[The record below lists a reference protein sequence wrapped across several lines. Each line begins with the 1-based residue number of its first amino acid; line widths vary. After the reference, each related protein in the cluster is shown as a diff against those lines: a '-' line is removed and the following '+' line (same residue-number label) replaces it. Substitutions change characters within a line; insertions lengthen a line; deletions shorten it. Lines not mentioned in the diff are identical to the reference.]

1 MINLDTQ
8 NIIHDQGEIDKFNN
22 LSHEWWN
29 LDGEFKTL
37 HHINPVRLE
46 FIKKYSNLGAKTN
59 VIDVGCGGGI
69 LTESI
74 AFCGATTTGID
85 LAPQSIEVAKLHLY
99 ESLLSINYEC
109 IDIGDKATIAQET
122 FDILTCMEMLE
133 HVPNPEYIIQQCAK
147 LLKSGGMA
155 FFSTLNRTPKSY
167 LFGVLAA
174 EYLLKIIPTGTHEY
188 QKFIKPSELNQL
200 AVKHGLSIVA
210 INGIN
215 YNPFT
220 HDYGLNNNPEINYIV
235 AYRKN

>member
-85 LAPQSIEVAKLHLY
+85 
-99 ESLLSINYEC
+99 
-109 IDIGDKATIAQET
+109 
-122 FDILTCMEMLE
+122 
-133 HVPNPEYIIQQCAK
+133 EYRIRI
-147 LLKSGGMA
+147 MA
-155 FFSTLNRTPKSY
+155 F
-167 LFGVLAA
+167 
-174 EYLLKIIPTGTHEY
+174 
-188 QKFIKPSELNQL
+188 
-200 AVKHGLSIVA
+200 
-210 INGIN
+210 
-215 YNPFT
+215 
-220 HDYGLNNNPEINYIV
+220 
-235 AYRKN
+235 